1 MSSEL
6 ILTIE
11 QVSREKGINPEE
23 IVNAIEDAI
32 LTASKKH
39 IKGWDDI
46 FARFNR
52 ESGEVELYG
61 RKNVVEAVVNP
72 QAEISLEEAQK
83 TNPEVHSGETV
94 STLLSS
100 RPLGRIEA
108 QTAKQIIFQRVKEAE
123 RKKVHDE
130 YSSRMGDL
138 VNGIVKNIEKG
149 DMIVDRSLL
158 M

>member
-6 ILTIE
+6 IFTIE

-39 IKGWDDI
+39 FKGWDDI
-46 FARFNR
+46 YARFNR

-61 RKNVVEAVVNP
+61 RKNVVESVVNP
-72 QAEISLEEAQK
+72 GMEISLDEAVKASPGAQ
-83 TNPEVHSGETV
+83 VGETV
-94 STLLSS
+94 SILLSS

-108 QTAKQIIFQRVKEAE
+108 
-123 RKKVHDE
+123 
-130 YSSRMGDL
+130 
-138 VNGIVKNIEKG
+138 
-149 DMIVDRSLL
+149 
-158 M
+158 